1 MGYPDSPFRQAA
13 PRRKRNLFAHIVEEL
28 GSRIVR
34 GEWKPGETLPNE
46 TELGREL
53 GASRSVL
60 REAVKSLASKGLLE
74 LQPRTGTRVLP
85 CMHWNLLDLD
95 VLSWRYSAM
104 PREQFFVEL
113 FEIRMMIE
121 PLAAGLAAERAT
133 PAQVDALSAAYAA
146 MERADAEGISCAGI
160 DAGGAAAIDADLRFH
175 RGILTCAHN
184 ELLEQLGSLIAV
196 GLLTSFRIST
206 RSYHS
211 GLPLHLKVLEAIR
224 ARRPIEARQAMEEL
238 LQRTRRFV
246 ARDLGDGYDGR
257 ARRLRAVPK
266 TKSEPRVQRRAA
278 RKHTAK
284 KREKPMTP
292 KTRRGQHG

>member
-1 MGYPDSPFRQAA
+1 MVYPDSPFRQAA
-13 PRRKRNLFAHIVEEL
+13 PHRKRNLFAHIVEEL

-34 GEWKPGETLPNE
+34 GDWKPGETLPNE

-53 GASRSVL
+53 GASRSIL

-74 LQPRTGTRVLP
+74 LQPRIGTRVLP

-104 PREQFFVEL
+104 SREQFFVEL

-133 PAQVDALSAAYAA
+133 AAQVDALSAAYAA
-146 MERADAEGISCAGI
+146 MESADVEGINSAGI

-175 RGILTCAHN
+175 RGILACTHN

-196 GLLTSFRIST
+196 GLLTSFRISI

-224 ARRPIEARQAMEEL
+224 VRRPIEARQAMEEL

-246 ARDLGDGYDGR
+246 ARDLGDGR
-257 ARRLRAVPK
+257 ARRLRAVPR
-266 TKSEPRVQRRAA
+266 TKFEPRGQRRAA
-278 RKHTAK
+278 RKHTLK
-284 KREKPMTP
+284 NSTNR
-292 KTRRGQHG
+292 